1 MTASSSP
8 ILNHQ
13 VHSKYTLK
21 ICQQPLRARLC
32 SFKDKVDR
40 RPLDPPPII
49 QLISDTID
57 ESKYPR
63 YFLYATLVSEDGNDN
78 IAFLENNRTTAGDV
92 VQSLYRLRDFGNND
106 GVFFIFSDIS
116 IRMEGFFRLRFSLFE
131 IIGSYSQCKCSVLSD
146 VFQVYSPKSFP
157 GMSESTLLTRLF
169 SEQGVRIRI
178 RKEVRTHPSSNSSK
192 RKRSSTDSVSS
203 EVLNRKNSDDHDY
216 SMGRILKDQDEYQ
229 HQHKKDNEEEKEYN
243 VDNNNNN
250 NNTLLTASSTVTNLN
265 SVQSIMS
272 MSNILL
278 SPPSQASPKLNAND
292 LKYLQSQKYPNWNCD
307 SLPPPSPFTSPTTS
321 IYSKTK
327 GKGTQ

>member
-1 MTASSSP
+1 MTASSSSR
-8 ILNHQ
+8 LNYQ

-49 QLISDTID
+49 QLVSNTID
-57 ESKYPR
+57 ESKYSH

-116 IRMEGFFRLRFSLFE
+116 IRMEGFFRLRFTLFE

-157 GMSESTLLTRLF
+157 GMS
-169 SEQGVRIRI
+169 G
-178 RKEVRTHPSSNSSK
+178 
-192 RKRSSTDSVSS
+192 
-203 EVLNRKNSDDHDY
+203 
-216 SMGRILKDQDEYQ
+216 
-229 HQHKKDNEEEKEYN
+229 
-243 VDNNNNN
+243 
-250 NNTLLTASSTVTNLN
+250 
-265 SVQSIMS
+265 
-272 MSNILL
+272 NIYI
-278 SPPSQASPKLNAND
+278 N
-292 LKYLQSQKYPNWNCD
+292 
-307 SLPPPSPFTSPTTS
+307 
-321 IYSKTK
+321 I
-327 GKGTQ
+327 